1 MRPHRLDS
9 AGEDP
14 LPQSRPAATPSDGIA
29 PVGSGG
35 ASAGVL
41 RIRGARV
48 HNLKNIDV
56 DLPRNRLV
64 VITGVSGSG
73 KTSLAFDTLLA
84 EAQRQYIDS
93 LSVYARQFFDQR
105 QRPDVDRIE
114 GLQPAVAID
123 QSQGSH
129 SPRSTVGTVT
139 EVHDYLRLL
148 YARAGDLACAECGD
162 PITQQSPAEIESA
175 VAALPAESRAMLLAP
190 LVRGRKGKHAEV
202 IEQARKAGFVRV
214 RVDGLTYPV
223 DEVPELAAQKTHN
236 VEAVVDRVVVRDGIA
251 ARLAESV
258 RLAIK
263 HGDGVV
269 IVVHQT
275 PDGRAATERAEQAGP
290 AQHNADTGWHE
301 RLFNTRYACPRCKTS
316 VAEVEPRT
324 FSFNSPYGA
333 CPTCDG
339 MGQREGFD
347 PDLVIPDRSL
357 SLASGAVAPWRTL
370 SPGGKAKRVAVCEPL
385 LVAAKIDAKTPL
397 AQWPGGSLAK
407 LLGGDGRG
415 FAGVLPLL
423 EEELAATARKAT
435 RDRLASFRGLA
446 PCPDCHGARLRPEAR
461 GCRFAGRAIHEASA
475 LAVRDAL
482 AWFESVAADPQT
494 LDEDRRAIAK
504 PVLAEILRRLRF
516 LDKSGV
522 GYLSLDRGASTLSGG
537 ELQRVRLATG
547 IGSGLVGVMYLL
559 DEPSIGLHP
568 RDNDRLIDSMR
579 DLVRQGNTVIV
590 VEHDEA
596 VWRAAD
602 WLVDVGPGAGPR
614 GGTIVAAGTPDEV
627 AAADSLTGRYLSGK
641 LRVETPTARRGAAV
655 STNGA
660 DKNGAKPP
668 AAVAIVSGNGI
679 TLRGATLHNLRGDDL
694 VVPLGR
700 LVCVTGVSGSG
711 KSSLVVGTLARAI
724 ARKLNGAS
732 AKPGPYAALEG
743 IDALH
748 RFVEA
753 DQSPIGRSPRSNA
766 ATYTGV
772 FDEVRKLYART
783 KLARQ
788 RGYQSG
794 RFSFNVPGGRCE
806 ECQGQGQRK
815 IEMNFLPDLYVTC
828 SACRGA
834 RFNRQTLAVKHHG
847 KSIAEALDLPVDE
860 ALALFADIPAIQ
872 GPLEALSAVGLGYL
886 TLGQPSNTL
895 SGGEAQRIKLA
906 AELSANQKN
915 GAAREGHTLYL
926 LDEPTTGLHVD
937 DVRRLLTV
945 LERLVEAGNTV
956 LVIEH
961 HLDVMRRADWL
972 VDLGPDGGDAGGQIV
987 AAGTPEHVAEQSEGH
1002 TARWLR
1008 AALGAGG
1015 KEPQMNADENAPIA
1029 KRK

>member
-1 MRPHRLDS
+1 LPKNRTASTPS
-9 AGEDP
+9 AAAPPGP
-14 LPQSRPAATPSDGIA
+14 PAVAPAAAI
-29 PVGSGG
+29 
-35 ASAGVL
+35 

-48 HNLKNIDV
+48 HNLKNLDV

-148 YARAGDLACAECGD
+148 YARAGDMACAECGD
-162 PITQQSPAEIESA
+162 PITQQSATEIEGA
-175 VAALPAESRAMLLAP
+175 VASLPAESRAMLLAP
-190 LVRGRKGKHAEV
+190 LVRGRKGKHADV
-202 IEQARKAGFVRV
+202 IEQARKAGFARV
-214 RVDGLTYPV
+214 RIDGLTYPI
-223 DEVPELAAQKTHN
+223 DDAPELAPQKTHDI
-236 VEAVVDRVVVRDGIA
+236 EAVVDRVVVRDGIGP
-251 ARLAESV
+251 RLAESV
-258 RLAIK
+258 RLAVK

-275 PDGRAATERAEQAGP
+275 PDSRAAAAAADPSAAAPYNAE
-290 AQHNADTGWHE
+290 HGWSE

-333 CPTCDG
+333 CPACDG

-357 SLASGAVAPWRTL
+357 ALAAGAIAPWRTL
-370 SPGGKAKRVAVCEPL
+370 SPTGKAKRLAACEPL
-385 LVAAKIDAKTPL
+385 LAGAKLDAKAPL
-397 AQWPGGSLAK
+397 AAWPAAAIEK
-407 LLGGDGRG
+407 LLHGDGKG
-415 FAGVLPLL
+415 FAGVVAML
-423 EEELAATARKAT
+423 EEELASTAREAT
-435 RDRLASFRGLA
+435 RDRLASFRGLT
-446 PCPDCHGARLRPEAR
+446 PCPACLGARLRPEAR
-461 GCRFAGRAIHEASA
+461 GCRFAGRAIHQANA
-475 LAVRDAL
+475 LSVADAL
-482 AWFESVAADPQT
+482 AWFESVANDPAT
-494 LDEDRRAIAK
+494 MDEDRRAIAG
-504 PVLAEILRRLRF
+504 PLLAEVIRRLRF
-516 LDKSGV
+516 LVKSGV
-522 GYLSLDRGASTLSGG
+522 GYLSLDRGAATLSGG

-568 RDNDRLIDSMR
+568 RDNDRLIDAMR

-627 AAADSLTGRYLSGK
+627 AAGESLTGRYLSGG
-641 LRVETPTARRGAAV
+641 LRIETPAARRGAPA
-655 STNGA
+655 SPNGRPA
-660 DKNGAKPP
+660 S
-668 AAVAIVSGNGI
+668 AAVMSPAGKSI
-679 TLRGATLHNLRGDDL
+679 TLRGATLHNLKGNDFVL
-694 VVPLGR
+694 PLGR
-700 LVCVTGVSGSG
+700 LTCVTGVSGSG
-711 KSSLVVGTLARAI
+711 KSSLVVGTLARAL

-743 IDALH
+743 VEALD

-772 FDEVRKLYART
+772 FDEVRRLYART

-828 SACRGA
+828 NACRGA

-847 KSIAEALDLPVDE
+847 KSIAEALDLPIDE
-860 ALALFADIPAIQ
+860 ALALFADIPAIH

-886 TLGQPSNTL
+886 ALGQPSNTL

-915 GAAREGHTLYL
+915 GAARQGHTLYL

-937 DVRRLLTV
+937 DVRRLLSV
-945 LERLVEAGNTV
+945 LERLVDAGNTV

-961 HLDVMRRADWL
+961 HLDVMRRADW
-972 VDLGPDGGDAGGQIV
+972 VIDLGPDGGDGGGHIV
-987 AAGTPEHVAEQSEGH
+987 AAGTPEHVAEHGRGPTSQ
-1002 TARWLR
+1002 WLR
-1008 AALGAGG
+1008 TALGT
-1015 KEPQMNADENAPIA
+1015 
-1029 KRK
+1029 